1 MKLNSSRE
9 IGERENESRERKSV
23 TSTFTFPLVFNFF
36 LFFLFFLF
44 SSPNKNDNVEIIY
57 GILFLCVYKK
67 ISFECS
73 SPTES
78 ITNYQYVNEFDKELK
93 TDLIGKHLR

>member
-1 MKLNSSRE
+1 ME
-9 IGERENESRERKSV
+9 
-23 TSTFTFPLVFNFF
+23 FYFFVF
-36 LFFLFFLF
+36 
-44 SSPNKNDNVEIIY
+44 I
-57 GILFLCVYKK
+57 K

-73 SPTES
+73 RPTEC